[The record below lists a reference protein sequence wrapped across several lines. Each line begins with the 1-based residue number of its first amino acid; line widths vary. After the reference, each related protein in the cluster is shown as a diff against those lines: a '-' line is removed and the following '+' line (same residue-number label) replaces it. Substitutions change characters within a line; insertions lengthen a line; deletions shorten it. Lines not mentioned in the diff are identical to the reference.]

1 MGSRALPHGPDGRP
15 GESPSGY
22 IIFHL
27 AHRQDRSPGCLRQI
41 TAIGDA
47 ERLADRID
55 RTGTVNAAA

>member
-1 MGSRALPHGPDGRP
+1 MGPRALPHDPDRRP

-22 IIFHL
+22 SFHL

-55 RTGTVNAAA
+55 HTGNVNAAA